1 MNSDIPILDSAYL
14 QSLFEALGEEI
25 QAIADDFFEGV
36 DNSYTSWPALA
47 ENPAA
52 FAAEAHRL
60 KGASSMLGLQ
70 RFSKQTAEWEAQAKA
85 GQVCQIDLAA
95 VKTCIEES
103 KVAIRDFLL
112 Q

>member
-14 QSLFEALGEEI
+14 QSLYEALGEEI
-25 QAIADDFFEGV
+25 QSIADDFFEGV
-36 DNSYTSWPALA
+36 DHAYMSWPALA

-70 RFSKQTAEWEAQAKA
+70 RFSKQTAEWEAQAKSNVIC
-85 GQVCQIDLAA
+85 QVDTEAIKA
-95 VKTCIEES
+95 CIEES
-103 KVAIRDFLL
+103 KVAIRDFLN